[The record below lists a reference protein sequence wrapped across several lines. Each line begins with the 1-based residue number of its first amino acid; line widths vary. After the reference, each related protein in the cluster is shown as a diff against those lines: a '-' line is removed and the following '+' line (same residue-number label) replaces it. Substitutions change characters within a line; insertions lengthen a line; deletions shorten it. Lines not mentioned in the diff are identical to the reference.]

1 MSGQSQMPTRQL
13 SEAEIAFMQ
22 RGVSILVA
30 TSNPARRTSVLHA
43 VGCRVQ
49 TRDSGSEVT
58 VLLRPSHCP
67 ALLADIRRDG
77 QVAVAFCLP
86 STHKTLQLKAR
97 DARLLPPLP
106 SDRFLVQASA
116 QAFGDDIALINEPA
130 ELGRQLFAGD
140 DGDLVALCFTPLAAF
155 DQTPGPRA
163 GERV

>member
-1 MSGQSQMPTRQL
+1 MSVATPRRL
-13 SEAEIAFMQ
+13 SEAEQALMQ

-30 TSNPARRTSVLHA
+30 ASNPERRPAVAHA
-43 VGCRVQ
+43 VGCRI
-49 TRDSGSEVT
+49 RDGETASEVT

-67 ALLADIRRDG
+67 ALLADIRRTG

-97 DARLLPPLP
+97 DAQLRPPQP
-106 SDRFLVQASA
+106 DDRFMVHRQAH
-116 QAFGDDIALINEPA
+116 AFGDDIALLNEPA

-140 DGDLVALCFTPLAAF
+140 DADLVALVFTPLSLF

-163 GERV
+163 GEPV